1 MSTVATLRLSVAFLL
16 VRLPIFPLSTLPSEY
31 FTDRVD
37 LTAPSGTDAPG
48 DFPTLPL
55 ERNET
60 FLRGGVATNDNGLV
74 ELTTIYP
81 GYYEGR
87 TAHIHT
93 MVHLNWVEADN
104 GYAPHVIASSLCLY

>member
-1 MSTVATLRLSVAFLL
+1 MS
-16 VRLPIFPLSTLPSEY
+16 IFPSES
-31 FTDRVD
+31 FTDSVPP
-37 LTAPSGTDAPG
+37 TAAPSGTNAPG
-48 DFPTLPL
+48 GSGTGNMASNPL

-60 FLRGGVATNDNGLV
+60 FARGGYATDPNGMV

-93 MVHLNWVEADN
+93 MVHLNWARSEN
-104 GYAPHVIASSLCLY
+104 G